1 MSYSRQVRPPVTTSH
16 LPPAAPTAR
25 ARPVG
30 GFDNAETGRIHPN
43 EFDVVNMSEADK
55 RAAAEYFNTNG
66 VRGFENFLN
75 NRLNA
80 WHASPLKVA
89 KTGESGSG
97 KSMFINTIR
106 GLNPADNVA
115 ALTGVTE
122 TTDRVEDYPH
132 PENPNLIFYD
142 LPGVNTPNFPRD
154 TYLEKVNYKQYDFF
168 IIISRTRFTDN
179 DLWLAKEVK
188 TRGKSFFF
196 VRTYVDVDLVNER
209 RDRPETYD
217 DRAVLDR
224 IRNNSLDHLRTIES
238 NPKVFV
244 ICGLLSQTTK
254 FDYGLMAETLLM
266 EYPSYKRQAMILA
279 MTMNCKEVMK
289 AKVNELRSKIW
300 MVATLSAGIAAVPV
314 PGLSFSVDQTL
325 LLAWII
331 RYKKQLGLDDKSLQK
346 VAALHDIPLAE
357 LQGQIQSI
365 FSVYFF
371 TDLPKLMYV
380 LLESQ
385 AVGGAVEEFSR
396 FIPIVGSFIA
406 SAISFSVIMGMLH
419 KMLNDMEKAVLLLID
434 VIKERSVSPAAEP
447 LSNMKARAARH
458 LSKSFRGFCE

>member
-142 LPGVNTPNFPRD
+142 LPKS
-154 TYLEKVNYKQYDFF
+154 LAYDH
-168 IIISRTRFTDN
+168 
-179 DLWLAKEVK
+179 
-188 TRGKSFFF
+188 F